1 MVHDSCGVNMNGQK
15 GRIVWDYIIWNE
27 LTFENEQGEK
37 ASLFTS
43 MSDTETKEKF
53 DLLVDKYG
61 I

>member
-1 MVHDSCGVNMNGQK
+1 MNGQK